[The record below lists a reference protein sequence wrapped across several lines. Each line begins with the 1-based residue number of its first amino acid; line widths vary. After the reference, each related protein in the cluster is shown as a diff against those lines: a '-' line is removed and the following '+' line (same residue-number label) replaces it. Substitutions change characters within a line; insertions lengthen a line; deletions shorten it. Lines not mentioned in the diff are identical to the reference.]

1 MTTFDFSHFP
11 IVVPHQPLP
20 DEADHT
26 TRSRIL
32 CEAVAGAL
40 KLPATLALDANE
52 SYATTSYCGTGN
64 DGPVAEYCIR
74 VLGFGFG
81 KNAKKNTEYLAVS
94 FLTRDAQGN
103 VVGWSEDLHR
113 LEGGREFW
121 KAVNTGAALPKSK
134 KSAKDCALLPF
145 VKVAGDER
153 PATPITAAIRALVAK
168 VAPPSETAEEV
179 EKVEKKPAAKSKKKP
194 AKK

>member
-1 MTTFDFSHFP
+1 MATFDFSHFP

-20 DEADHT
+20 DEADHS

-40 KLPATLALDANE
+40 KLPAPLALDADE

-74 VLGFGFG
+74 VLGFAFG
-81 KNAKKNTEYLAVS
+81 KNAKKNTEYLGVS
-94 FLTRDAQGN
+94 FLTRDAKGN

-113 LEGGREFW
+113 LEGGREYW
-121 KAVNTGAALPKSK
+121 KAVNTGAEPPKAK
-134 KSAKDCALLPF
+134 KSAKDCALLTF
-145 VKVAGDER
+145 VKVSGEER
-153 PATPITAAIRALVAK
+153 TATPITPAIRALVAK
-168 VAPPSETAEEV
+168 VAPPAETAEEV
-179 EKVEKKPAAKSKKKP
+179 KKTEKKPAKKPAAKKKK
-194 AKK
+194 